1 MLDPD
6 QFPEALDS
14 ILKKYGKI
22 WIWSILSAAVAALSV
37 RSVNALNMVVLP
49 LLNARGVPPF
59 PPFSSAER
67 SAAPEYFFF
76 SLGVLL
82 PSAATLASVW
92 YLLQFLR
99 HHILPILFA
108 APPSPEPGLYTDDEL
123 GPPPDGARL
132 LYRAFGA
139 VVIAMASELATALI
153 AIFYRALV

>member
-6 QFPEALDS
+6 QFPDALDS

-37 RSVNALNMVVLP
+37 RSVNALNMVQLP
-49 LLNARGVPPF
+49 LLNAR
-59 PPFSSAER
+59 
-67 SAAPEYFFF
+67 EYFFF

-82 PSAATLASVW
+82 PSAATLVSVW

-108 APPSPEPGLYTDDEL
+108 TPPSPEPGLYTDDEL

-153 AIFYRALV
+153 AIFYRVLV